1 MLKRKVNLFLKE
13 WKENINKKPLIISGA
28 RQIGKKTSIREFGK
42 EYESFTFPYYLVFL
56 LKRFFKETEY
66 IKWN

>member
-1 MLKRKVNLFLKE
+1 MLHRKIEQKIIEYLQNGS
-13 WKENINKKPLIISGA
+13 NKIMIIDGA

-56 LKRFFKETEY
+56 FKRFFKETEY